1 MSAERAPAPV
11 ARRLHHRLAPLAVLA
26 VVVITAACTS
36 GTSGTSGS
44 TSPTPSQPLAPWVGT
59 FIGVTVPAGVHSLQ
73 DVTCP
78 TASRCWAV
86 GSTLASA
93 KDPSIAAVVASGNGG
108 RSWVVQV
115 VPAGVTYLTDIA
127 CTGVH
132 TCIAVGQAG
141 TAGDG
146 PGAVISTT
154 NGGVTWTLQTV
165 PAGTSDVTAVACTAG
180 GRCTALADIAG
191 RVTTLTPAGAG
202 AGGAWVAG
210 GALPATVSAATAESC
225 TDAAHCWATGISP
238 VDVGHAVG
246 AVAATADSG
255 ATWALQTV
263 PSGTGALQGIS
274 CTQLAGSGSSTTT
287 SPPTST
293 VACTAVGTT
302 ATSFGGNRTG
312 QGIVLTTSNGGT
324 AWVSAVV
331 TSTSADLLAVSCGA
345 GPCVAVGT
353 TVASAPQAGIIVLA
367 RSGAVGAGAWRRAI
381 SSTVALPLAGV
392 SCLSL
397 ASCVVVGNSITAHLS
412 AR

>member
-1 MSAERAPAPV
+1 MSAERTPAPA
-11 ARRLHHRLAPLAVLA
+11 ARRLHHRLAPLAALA
-26 VVVITAACTS
+26 LVITAACTS

-44 TSPTPSQPLAPWVGT
+44 TTPTPSQPLAPWVGT
-59 FIGVTVPAGVHSLQ
+59 FLDVAVPAGVHSLQ

-93 KDPSIAAVVASGNGG
+93 KDPSIAAVVASGDGG

-127 CTGVH
+127 CTGVR

-146 PGAVISTT
+146 PGAVITTT

-165 PAGTSDVTAVACTAG
+165 PAGTTDVTAVACTAG
-180 GRCTALADIAG
+180 GHCTALADIAG
-191 RVTTLTPAGAG
+191 RVTTLTSAGT
-202 AGGAWVAG
+202 GGAWVAG

-263 PSGTGALQGIS
+263 PSGTGALQAIS
-274 CTQLAGSGSSTTT
+274 CTQLAGTGSSTTT

-293 VACTAVGTT
+293 VSCTAVGTT

-312 QGIVLTTSNGGT
+312 QGIVLTTSNGGA
-324 AWVSAVV
+324 AWVPAVV

-353 TVASAPQAGIIVLA
+353 TVASAPQAGIIVLT
-367 RSGAVGAGAWRRAI
+367 RSGSAGASAWRRATTA
-381 SSTVALPLAGV
+381 TVALPLAGV

-397 ASCVVVGNSITAHLS
+397 ASCVVVGDSITAHLS